1 MEELKR
7 MEHDIDHTL
16 YNYNQ
21 KNKPAGPSSMKSAG
35 MGVIGLKNDKRLASP
50 YIKQI
55 DYQ

>member
-35 MGVIGLKNDKRLASP
+35 ISVIGLKNDKRLASP